1 MNLFLLLI
9 QGPAGQVKHFIVLF
23 YKRHH
28 VMIVSSEIF
37 CIIRWNFK
45 LELFFQWLF
54 SYINLDIS
62 IRIFRCID
70 RNILYII
77 VSLFYVTLLNSEN
90 VVKFCDIFFHSFEFL
105 LLPLC
110 DLAPK
115 VRDIL
120 YQFLNDQSSLYFLNT
135 TNNICLMIY

>member
-1 MNLFLLLI
+1 
-9 QGPAGQVKHFIVLF
+9 
-23 YKRHH
+23 
-28 VMIVSSEIF
+28 MIVSSEIF

-62 IRIFRCID
+62 IRIFRCIN

-90 VVKFCDIFFHSFEFL
+90 VVKFCDIFFYSFEFL